1 MSHYVILDRDG
12 VINRD
17 SDAYIKS
24 PEEWIPIEGSL
35 EAISRLKHAG
45 YRIAIATNQSGI
57 GRGLYNLAT
66 LNAIHQKMHQML
78 AQLGAHI
85 DFIAFCPHVDA
96 DHSSCRKPLPGLYQ
110 RIAHRWKIKLNDVP
124 VIGDSRRDLE
134 AALAVQARPILVKT
148 GKGRHTSLEGLGNVP
163 VFENLQQAV
172 HALIKEQ

>member
-12 VINRD
+12 VINQD
-17 SDAYIKS
+17 SDDYIKS

-35 EAISRLKHAG
+35 EAVSRLKHAG
-45 YRIAIATNQSGI
+45 YHVAIATNQSGI
-57 GRGLYNLAT
+57 GRGLYSLST

-96 DHSSCRKPLPGLYQ
+96 DHCSCRKPLPGLYQ
-110 RIAHRWKIKLNDVP
+110 RIADRWKIKLNDVP

-148 GKGRHTSLEGLGNVP
+148 GKGRHTSLEGLGEVP